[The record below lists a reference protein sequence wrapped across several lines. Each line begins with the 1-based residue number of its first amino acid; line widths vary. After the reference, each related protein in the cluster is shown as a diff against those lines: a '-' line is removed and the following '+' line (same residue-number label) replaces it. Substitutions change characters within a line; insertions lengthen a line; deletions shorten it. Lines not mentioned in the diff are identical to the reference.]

1 MGSLTDDRCSSASI
15 LHQGVGFV
23 TLLASHI
30 IFNILL
36 ILLSVSHEKTKT
48 ADSAYEQQRR
58 PAGRGRGQ
66 SLRARARARLTD
78 QNSMTSE

>member
-30 IFNILL
+30 ML
-36 ILLSVSHEKTKT
+36 ILSVSHEKTKT

-58 PAGRGRGQ
+58 PAGRGQ
-66 SLRARARARLTD
+66 SLPARARALLQFTIKI
-78 QNSMTSE
+78 QMTSE